1 MASPNWAADQCQGRQ
16 EARIAFDEAD
26 GVWQCA
32 PMKARVSSGVWAVLI
47 GLFLAAGV
55 ARATTFLTFQSTYLG
70 NGWFQYQ
77 MNVMD
82 DPFFTEADITGVS
95 LNFTSQIDQVA
106 GTNDWVYQGSDGWEF
121 TNGYPARPYSETFL
135 VQSSYTSYRLGSATN
150 MDGAVVLLSLE
161 LSGFYPG
168 IAEGTISQNIVG
180 YANLPCLIPC
190 SPEAADGSPT
200 NLVFNLK
207 LVPDVEIN
215 ELIQT
220 NGEFYGVDF
229 DWASSATF
237 LLQGSPNLS
246 AWTNIAYIWGD
257 PPETVWTTNTPLNP
271 DGQFFRIE
279 LVSDG
284 HQTNLPPLNA
294 ATPAPKAV
302 TNPKLAPVAL
312 KVTGC
317 QLVGNQIAVKVAA
330 QTGQSVQ
337 VQAINRR
344 GTVLQSQRLV
354 ASKSS
359 VTASFDSASLPTP
372 VFFQAV
378 AAP

>member
-1 MASPNWAADQCQGRQ
+1 
-16 EARIAFDEAD
+16 
-26 GVWQCA
+26 
-32 PMKARVSSGVWAVLI
+32 MKARVCNGVWAVLI

-55 ARATTFLTFQSTYLG
+55 ARATTFLTLQSTYLG

-82 DPFFTEADITGVS
+82 DPFFLEADITGVY
-95 LNFTSQIDQVA
+95 LNFTNQIDQVA
-106 GTNDWVYQGSDGWEF
+106 GTNDWDYQGSDGWEF

-150 MDGAVVLLSLE
+150 MDGAVVLLSVE
-161 LSGFYPG
+161 LSGLYPG
-168 IAEGTISQNIVG
+168 IADGVSSQNIVG
-180 YANLPCLIPC
+180 YANLPCLVPC
-190 SPEAADGSPT
+190 PPEAADGSPT
-200 NLVFNLK
+200 NFVFNLK

-215 ELIQT
+215 QLIQT
-220 NGEFYGVDF
+220 NGEIYGVDF
-229 DWASSATF
+229 DWSSSATF
-237 LLQGSPNLS
+237 LLQGRPNLS
-246 AWTNIAYIWGD
+246 TWTNIAYLWSD
-257 PPETVWTTNTPLNP
+257 PPETVWTTNSPLNS

-279 LVSDG
+279 LVCDG
-284 HQTNLPPLNA
+284 HQTNLPPLNGG
-294 ATPAPKAV
+294 TPIPKTV
-302 TNPKLAPVAL
+302 TKPKLAMASL

-330 QTGQSVQ
+330 QPGQSVQ

-354 ASKSS
+354 ASQSS
-359 VTASFDSASLPTP
+359 VTASFDSVSLPTP